1 VPEGERHGEASH
13 TGQVGDGENDNKG
26 YIDFQRNPNP
36 PARKMKNLVV
46 LDKSSR

>member
-1 VPEGERHGEASH
+1 MPPFSDPPYLSNCLLNAFASTFER
-13 TGQVGDGENDNKG
+13 
-26 YIDFQRNPNP
+26 YPNP